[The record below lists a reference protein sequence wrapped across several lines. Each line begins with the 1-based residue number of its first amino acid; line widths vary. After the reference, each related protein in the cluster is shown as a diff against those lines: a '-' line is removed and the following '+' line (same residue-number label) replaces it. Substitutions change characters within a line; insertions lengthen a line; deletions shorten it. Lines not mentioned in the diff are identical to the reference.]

1 MVMTTS
7 MTMDYPGLYC
17 SPWKMKYCRGQKI
30 SFNLLNSSR
39 SKKIKENQCL
49 RQNFQLEEGQEKLRK
64 KILKNQFFEPLCKTN
79 FKISTDYDSTSED
92 GPPCIF
98 LPNLVKK

>member
-7 MTMDYPGLYC
+7 MMMDYPGLYR

-49 RQNFQLEEGQEKLRK
+49 RQNFQLEEKEEEEKEEELTYIK
-64 KILKNQFFEPLCKTN
+64 LIYMLLETHIQN
-79 FKISTDYDSTSED
+79 FSQSCIVNNSE
-92 GPPCIF
+92 
-98 LPNLVKK
+98 N